1 MTKDRDELYQKL
13 AAAENYIQTLEQQ
26 NRSGVKPITPTTSY
40 VNQQTSTELT
50 QAQNQIRVLESER
63 NQFRNELETARREIN
78 NFKQQ
83 QQSPSSTEQSL
94 RIRTLESEFAQ
105 LRSSLQAATTTTPT
119 TQVPV
124 QNTIALQAQITQL
137 KNQIE
142 SMKSKPTQSISQS
155 TNVVP
160 ASSDNAKTL

>member
-26 NRSGVKPITPTTSY
+26 NRSGVKPTTPTTSY

-63 NQFRNELETARREIN
+63 NQFRNELEVARREIN
-78 NFKQQ
+78 SLKQQQTQQ

-94 RIRTLESEFAQ
+94 RIRTL
-105 LRSSLQAATTTTPT
+105 
-119 TQVPV
+119 
-124 QNTIALQAQITQL
+124 
-137 KNQIE
+137 
-142 SMKSKPTQSISQS
+142 
-155 TNVVP
+155 
-160 ASSDNAKTL
+160 

>member
-63 NQFRNELETARREIN
+63 NQLRNELEAARREIDSAT
-78 NFKQQ
+78 QEPII
-83 QQSPSSTEQSL
+83 PSQ
-94 RIRTLESEFAQ
+94 
-105 LRSSLQAATTTTPT
+105 PT
-119 TQVPV
+119 
-124 QNTIALQAQITQL
+124 
-137 KNQIE
+137 
-142 SMKSKPTQSISQS
+142 
-155 TNVVP
+155 
-160 ASSDNAKTL
+160 